1 MRFFEETLGFTRVI
15 MHPLNSPP
23 PPRKRHLHLCAV
35 YLGEIGADTGV
46 ERDKERERV
55 YYGHGLEELL

>member
-1 MRFFEETLGFTRVI
+1 

-35 YLGEIGADTGV
+35 YLGEMGADTGV